1 MQTQKKN
8 STICQMIFP
17 IHKSELRKFLPMVFI
32 FMLISF
38 CYALT
43 RSLKDMNMLKETNA
57 TTIYWLKAVATT
69 PSMIVFTI
77 LYGKVS
83 RSTGRDGRFN
93 AVMIYF
99 LTFFTF
105 SLLFLLPHKQI
116 LQLSNL
122 SKMLEAKFPSFIG
135 LWEAICHWPIS
146 LFYIHAEA
154 WGTFALSVSFWTFI
168 NEITTINQAKRFYSF
183 LGTFG
188 TVGSILAGLIL
199 KLDNVRTN
207 FDQSLKFVII
217 AIVLILIIYN
227 YFTADI
233 KAHPAYYQVEEKPKK
248 VKVKMSF
255 VDSMKFLARSKY
267 LMLLSILVISYGL
280 VIALFEAVEKAQI
293 QEFVKIA
300 GDNALYAGIYS
311 NQQIAVGVIS
321 ILVTL
326 FFATPILKRGWRF
339 AASVTP
345 ITALVMTLLFFTFLR
360 FGTVLDDF
368 FKSFHLNALYLSVQ
382 VGLYNVVLIKSVKYV
397 LFDPTKEAV
406 YIPLDEETKVRGKAA
421 VDGVGARLGKSLAS
435 ILIASMSTLFGGG
448 DIASIRT
455 PIVLIIIMVII
466 VWLVAVRALGKL
478 KVAAEEKYEAE
489 LLPASNVQV
498 SK

>member
-8 STICQMIFP
+8 STIRQMMFP
-17 IHKSELRKFLPMVFI
+17 IHKSELRKFLPMVCI

-43 RSLKDMNMLKETNA
+43 RSLKDMNMLKATNT

-105 SLLFLLPHKQI
+105 SLFFLLPHKQI
-116 LQLSNL
+116 LQLSNF

-135 LWEAICHWPIS
+135 LWEAICNWPIS

-168 NEITTINQAKRFYSF
+168 NEITTIKQAERFYSF

-188 TVGSILAGLIL
+188 TIGSILAGFIL

-280 VIALFEAVEKAQI
+280 VIALFEAVEKAQFKKYLVMI
-293 QEFVKIA
+293 
-300 GDNALYAGIYS
+300 GDDTILASIYS
-311 NQQIAVGVIS
+311 NREIAVGVIS
-321 ILVTL
+321 ILVNL

-345 ITALVMTLLFFTFLR
+345 LIALVMTVLFFTFLR
-360 FGTVLDDF
+360 FGTVLDDYF
-368 FKSFHLNALYLSVQ
+368 ASFHLNALYLSVQ
-382 VGLYNVVLIKSVKYV
+382 IGLYNVVLIKSVKYV
-397 LFDPTKEAV
+397 LFDPTKEAI

-435 ILIASMSTLFGGG
+435 VLITSMSTLFGGG
-448 DIASIRT
+448 DIANIRT

-478 KVAAEEKYEAE
+478 KVATEEKYEAE
-489 LLPASNVQV
+489 LVGVKKVPV